1 MNFAQICKCK
11 HVQISDFV
19 TNKFTNKTDSGKKNV
34 GFLSS
39 SSKKNTAVLLAMVFM
54 VSLNFGRF
62 ALPSFSEDDIT
73 QFNPTPT
80 DTYAGRR
87 HLLWFSNDENS
98 SENDIAEGPM
108 NANDYEKYEKG
119 QQPSKCGTNSN
130 QTENMRLA
138 MELQRW
144 IKVNNVHNISSIDE
158 SLEIVKLSMNF
169 LETTNFRKMFK
180 KSLKNRRFFGRH
192 RNLFDNGSTP
202 NSDEKGSYSHDTF
215 MNVYKPK
222 FSDEYSK
229 LFEGIGRRND
239 TFYVLTFNADNI
251 YLPASAYNK
260 SNRPKMSLMVPTKD
274 FSSGIE
280 QVTLLQIDCEVLNTT
295 QVHLNADA
303 IPTDLKHKVVFN
315 ENKTTDGIPGT
326 KYSNATAPN
335 SKVPLY
341 RPYFI
346 DKFNPKAK
354 NQVADLN

>member
-1 MNFAQICKCK
+1 M
-11 HVQISDFV
+11 QISDFV
-19 TNKFTNKTDSGKKNV
+19 TNKLSNKTGDVSIRKKSY
-34 GFLSS
+34 GFFSA
-39 SSKKNTAVLLAMVFM
+39 SKKNTAMLLAMVFM

-62 ALPSFSEDDIT
+62 SFPSFNEDVSSELI
-73 QFNPTPT
+73 TPT
-80 DTYAGRR
+80 DTYSGRR
-87 HLLWFSNDENS
+87 HLLWFSNENDENANG
-98 SENDIAEGPM
+98 NDIAEGPM
-108 NANDYEKYEKG
+108 NVVDFEKYEKG
-119 QQPSKCGTNSN
+119 QPSKCGTYSN

-138 MELQRW
+138 MELQKW
-144 IKVNNVHNISSIDE
+144 IKVNNIHNISSIDE

-180 KSLKNRRFFGRH
+180 KSLRSRRFGKH
-192 RNLFDNGSTP
+192 RNLFDNGS
-202 NSDEKGSYSHDTF
+202 NSNSEEKSSHSQDTF

-222 FSDEYSK
+222 FNEEYSK

-239 TFYVLTFNADNI
+239 TFYVLSFNADNI

-260 SNRPKMSLMVPTKD
+260 SSRPKMSLMVPTKE
-274 FSSGIE
+274 FSSGME

-295 QVHLNADA
+295 QVHLNTDA
-303 IPTDLKHKVVFN
+303 IPTDWKHKVVFN
-315 ENKTTDGIPGT
+315 GNKTSHGIPRT
-326 KYSNATAPN
+326 KYRNASTPN

>member
-1 MNFAQICKCK
+1 
-11 HVQISDFV
+11 
-19 TNKFTNKTDSGKKNV
+19 
-34 GFLSS
+34 
-39 SSKKNTAVLLAMVFM
+39 MVFM

-62 ALPSFSEDDIT
+62 SLPSFSEDDGS
-73 QFNPTPT
+73 QMNPAPA
-80 DTYAGRR
+80 DTYTGQR
-87 HLLWFSNDENS
+87 HLLWFAN
-98 SENDIAEGPM
+98 ENDDNANENEIAEGPM
-108 NANDYEKYEKG
+108 NANDFENFEKS
-119 QQPSKCGTNSN
+119 QSTKCGTKSN

-138 MELQRW
+138 MELQKW

-158 SLEIVKLSMNF
+158 SLEVLKLSMNF
-169 LETTNFRKMFK
+169 LETSNFRKMFK
-180 KSLKNRRFFGRH
+180 KSFRNRKFFGRH
-192 RNLFDNGSTP
+192 RNLFDNGSK
-202 NSDEKGSYSHDTF
+202 SDDKSSYNHDTF
-215 MNVYKPK
+215 MNVYRPK

-315 ENKTTDGIPGT
+315 ENKTTEGIPRT
-326 KYSNATAPN
+326 KYSNASAPN
-335 SKVPLY
+335 VKAPLY

-346 DKFNPKAK
+346 DKFNPKIRSP
-354 NQVADLN
+354 VDLN